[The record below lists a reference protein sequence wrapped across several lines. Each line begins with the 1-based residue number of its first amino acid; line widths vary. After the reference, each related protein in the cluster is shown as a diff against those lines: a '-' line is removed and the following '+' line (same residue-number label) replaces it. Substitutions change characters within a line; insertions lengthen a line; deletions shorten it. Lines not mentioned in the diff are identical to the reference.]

1 MKLPIITNA
10 KRVLRSWEEGNPV
23 DPEHS
28 VSGEGDELDRH
39 VIPGLLAE
47 LRALIRRLRPNRD
60 GKIEFDQQAASLLG
74 QRLEIP
80 PADAA
85 DKRFWQR
92 LSITQASDIV
102 EWRWGKQPASIP
114 RNRWLGGV
122 KDTFRRLW
130 LRAQLVRRDNSPPE
144 LRFHLATR
152 GDEDYWVG
160 IIERLISEC
169 RELVCI
175 LTEQFFPEG
184 NESAQST
191 QRMEHYRR
199 TIMRLRQI
207 RPCRVFEAMTRSE
220 LEAMVREVMA
230 VTRPADAAP
239 RGQKS
244 GSRKGRRTTS
254 RPTRRGRGKNRRS
267 G

>member
-39 VIPGLLAE
+39 VIPGLLRTAGSY
-47 LRALIRRLRPNRD
+47 RRLRPNRD

-102 EWRWGKQPASIP
+102 EWRWG
-114 RNRWLGGV
+114 
-122 KDTFRRLW
+122 
-130 LRAQLVRRDNSPPE
+130 NSHKHPSKP
-144 LRFHLATR
+144 LAW
-152 GDEDYWVG
+152 G
-160 IIERLISEC
+160 C
-169 RELVCI
+169 
-175 LTEQFFPEG
+175 
-184 NESAQST
+184 
-191 QRMEHYRR
+191 QRHFSPF
-199 TIMRLRQI
+199 L
-207 RPCRVFEAMTRSE
+207 
-220 LEAMVREVMA
+220 
-230 VTRPADAAP
+230 AACAAGP
-239 RGQKS
+239 
-244 GSRKGRRTTS
+244 SR
-254 RPTRRGRGKNRRS
+254 
-267 G
+267 